1 MLARFDWLHQRIPP
15 IRSFVRFQSCL
26 KIAMA
31 TRYGSIAMPAV
42 PERQSLGWKGFFLA
56 LVVSMLIFASDIVY
70 PVVVS
75 PHTVAT
81 ATEASAE
88 QTFDVIVV
96 GSGPAGLVAAELL
109 SRDPKVNVLIL
120 EAGGPSLEVWV
131 GSSRHDMCFHNFT
144 GDCDGRFAEIEKG
157 FGWTDCPSTDGL
169 WYAQDVYS
177 LMAAALKHVN
187 YSEHKI
193 NQNPDLKHL
202 VYGHPPFTIK
212 HGYLVTAK
220 LRSHG
225 GAILLAAGALNT
237 PKLLLQSGI
246 GPKRQDALVRSLA
259 LPMSESWIANEA
271 VGAQLFDTHQVA
283 VTFRAPK
290 AAALETDDGD
300 HPFGFDYLHPTQDA
314 IAQFLDGRAGPLA
327 SSNPVFVSYES
338 VVHPATARE
347 YHFQITVFP
356 HTLPRGDN
364 STADPM
370 DFTLCFNLNNPT
382 SRAALGFFP
391 KTTSRRHRLVYGM
404 LPNTTLYWDNDE
416 DLDMMVA
423 FINET
428 MSRLA
433 QVNTT
438 PIFPPPTPWVRHHTL
453 ITDHFGGT
461 CAVGADNTSCVDS
474 SLLVRGTSNVF
485 VGDGSL
491 VTGGSVNPYGFVMY
505 SGYQASV
512 GIKKHLT
519 MSKANGIGNHHDG
532 RGSS

>member
-1 MLARFDWLHQRIPP
+1 MARVSKKPLGQARGWFVLYQR
-15 IRSFVRFQSCL
+15 
-26 KIAMA
+26 
-31 TRYGSIAMPAV
+31 
-42 PERQSLGWKGFFLA
+42 
-56 LVVSMLIFASDIVY
+56 
-70 PVVVS
+70 
-75 PHTVAT
+75 
-81 ATEASAE
+81 SA
-88 QTFDVIVV
+88 
-96 GSGPAGLVAAELL
+96 LL
-109 SRDPKVNVLIL
+109 SPPYVVPRRDSVAVF
-120 EAGGPSLEVWV
+120 
-131 GSSRHDMCFHNFT
+131 SSRRRDRVCRDRKRVWLDRLPVDRWPVH
-144 GDCDGRFAEIEKG
+144 A
-157 FGWTDCPSTDGL
+157 
-169 WYAQDVYS
+169 
-177 LMAAALKHVN
+177 N

-212 HGYLVTAK
+212 HGLRDSPAKTFLGSMAKRANVVLETWAIVAQVLHNDGKASGVSYNKGKALVTAK

-404 LPNTTLYWDNDE
+404 LPNSTLYWDNDE

-438 PIFPPPTPWVRHHTL
+438 PIFPPPTPVTMGSSWSASPHEWVRHHTL